1 MRLNNWPAPER
12 PREKL
17 LARGVQALSDAEL
30 LALFLRSGTRGRNAV
45 DLGRELLR
53 GYNGLRRLLDSPQ
66 PELCATKGVGP
77 VSYVLLQAALELGRR
92 YLQES
97 LQRSDA
103 LQNPKIVKEYLRSR
117 LRSYEHE
124 VFTCLFLDNRH
135 RVISCD
141 EMFHGTIDS
150 ASVHPREVVK
160 RALQRNAAAV
170 IFAHNHP
177 SGVAEPSRSD
187 CELTRRLQQALQLV
201 EIRVLDHFVIGDT
214 DTCSFAESGLL

>member
-1 MRLNNWPAPER
+1 MRLNNWPASER

-17 LARGVQALSDAEL
+17 LVQGARFLSDAEI
-30 LALFLRSGTRGRNAV
+30 LALFLRSGTREHNAV
-45 DLGRELLR
+45 DLGRALLQKH
-53 GYNGLRRLLDSPQ
+53 NGLRSLLDTSC

-77 VSYVLLQAALELGRR
+77 VSYALLQAALELGRR
-92 YLQES
+92 YLQEP

-103 LQNPKIVKEYLRSR
+103 LQNPSVVKEYLRSR
-117 LRSYEHE
+117 LRKYEHE

-141 EMFHGTIDS
+141 EMFHGTIDN
-150 ASVHPREVVK
+150 ASVHPREIVK
-160 RALQRNAAAV
+160 RALRHNAAAV

-177 SGVAEPSRSD
+177 SGIAEPSRSD

-214 DTCSFAESGLL
+214 VTCSFAESGLL